1 MAWVLPD
8 CGQAF
13 LEGTIQVRADNSRRS
28 ARTNVD
34 SLGAG
39 LLGRVLLADAAS
51 PGSPGSPGSPQQPR
65 SLTGDS
71 ALVVACHDTPPP
83 VRD

>member
-1 MAWVLPD
+1 VLPD

-34 SLGAG
+34 SFGAG
-39 LLGRVLLADAAS
+39 LLGRVLLADAA
-51 PGSPGSPGSPQQPR
+51 SPGSPQQPR